1 VPVVADNRV
10 VLAVLGV
17 LTGVL
22 TGVLVVHM
30 VVVVMDQTVVYQL
43 KVVVAQFV

>member
-1 VPVVADNRV
+1 V

-30 VVVVMDQTVVYQL
+30 VAAVMDQTLVFLQQVA
-43 KVVVAQFV
+43 VAQFV